1 MAKGGKP
8 LDAFLEGIAADEL
21 RIIRCAVYPSR
32 WTQFSQQHGL
42 HWQAVPF
49 TTGGAVAVPEG
60 AGLYCFIV
68 GNSAG
73 GLPQVLF
80 PLYAGETE
88 NLRARYRQY
97 LIERNSDRGRKQV
110 RKFLNVFWGEAE
122 FCFAE
127 HAADKQRLREIE
139 KALNDSLLPP
149 YSLRDFSAEVK
160 ASRNAW
166 Q

>member
-1 MAKGGKP
+1 M
-8 LDAFLEGIAADEL
+8 DAFLEAIAADEL
-21 RIIRCAVYPSR
+21 RIIRCAAYPSR
-32 WTQFSQQHGL
+32 WTKFSQDHGL
-42 HWQAVPF
+42 NWQVVPF
-49 TTGGAVAVPEG
+49 QTGGATAVPKNS
-60 AGLYCFIV
+60 GLYCFIV
-68 GNSAG
+68 GNGLA
-73 GLPQVLF
+73 GLPSVLF

-88 NLRARYRQY
+88 DLRGRYKQY
-97 LIERNSDRGRKQV
+97 LTERQSERGRTQV

-127 HAADKQRLREIE
+127 HAADKPRLREIE
-139 KALNDSLLPP
+139 RALNDSLLPP